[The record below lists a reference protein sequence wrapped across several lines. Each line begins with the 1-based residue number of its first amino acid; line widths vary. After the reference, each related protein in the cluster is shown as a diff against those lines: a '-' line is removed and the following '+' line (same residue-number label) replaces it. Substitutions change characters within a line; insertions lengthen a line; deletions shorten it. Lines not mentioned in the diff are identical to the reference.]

1 MFGQD
6 LNLRSLDSELR
17 LEPVRPREQANS
29 GIQALVFVL
38 KLASANVCQSFGW
51 SAVSASCLLAA
62 WLFGGSGGGWVAEC
76 SVHRIAARK
85 FTSPTPS
92 QTEAGC
98 RRGDSTLHTVHE
110 NTHKH
115 TTSLWIVNYT
125 LTEHHHMST
134 ESVRGL
140 LGGLVDAWHLCGSR
154 GEGEGIMCG
163 FQ

>member
-1 MFGQD
+1 MPVFWLVCCFCFLFAAG
-6 LNLRSLDSELR
+6 LAVWR
-17 LEPVRPREQANS
+17 L
-29 GIQALVFVL
+29 
-38 KLASANVCQSFGW
+38 W
-51 SAVSASCLLAA
+51 
-62 WLFGGSGGGWVAEC
+62 GGVGGWVAEC

-163 FQ
+163 FPIIKEINSLIL